1 MAKKPQKSLL
11 ERKINHRPH
20 NKRHAAAVLYCTRA
34 RFAPFSKAIFMIDY
48 LNGKLAEL
56 TPTLAVVDVN
66 GVGYAVNISLITYS
80 ELSNAT
86 ACKLYIY
93 EAIREDAHLL
103 YGFLT
108 QSERELFLQ
117 LLSVSGVGANTARM
131 IMSSL
136 SVDELQAA
144 IATENVSVLKN
155 VKGIG
160 LKTAQR
166 IVVDLHDKVG
176 KSAVAGGIPSIAG
189 SDVKAEAVAALVMLG
204 FQQSASQKAV
214 DKLVKDDPK
223 LTVEQLIKKS
233 LQLL

>member
-1 MAKKPQKSLL
+1 MS
-11 ERKINHRPH
+11 ERKINRSIH

-34 RFAPFSKAIFMIDY
+34 RLHRFQKSIFMIEY

-86 ACKLYIY
+86 VCKLYIY

-103 YGFLT
+103 YGFST

-117 LLSVSGVGANTARM
+117 LLSVSGVGASTARM

-176 KSAVAGGIPSIAG
+176 KSVVAGGIPSIAG

-214 DKLVKDDPK
+214 DKLMKDDPK

>member
-1 MAKKPQKSLL
+1 
-11 ERKINHRPH
+11 
-20 NKRHAAAVLYCTRA
+20 
-34 RFAPFSKAIFMIDY
+34 MIEY
-48 LNGKLAEL
+48 LNGTLAEL
-56 TPTLAVVDVN
+56 TPTMAVVDVN
-66 GVGYAVNISLITYS
+66 GVGYSVNITLVTYS

-86 ACKLYIY
+86 TCKLYIY

-103 YGFLT
+103 YGFST
-108 QSERELFLQ
+108 QDERRLFLQ
-117 LLSVSGVGANTARM
+117 LVSVSGVGANTARM

-136 SVDELQAA
+136 SSVELQEA

-176 KSAVAGGIPSIAG
+176 KSAVADGVQSIAG
-189 SDVKAEAVAALVMLG
+189 SDVRSEAVAALVMLG
-204 FQQSASQKAV
+204 FQQTASRKVV
-214 DKLVKDDPK
+214 DKLTQEDPK

-233 LQLL
+233 LRLL

>member
-1 MAKKPQKSLL
+1 
-11 ERKINHRPH
+11 
-20 NKRHAAAVLYCTRA
+20 
-34 RFAPFSKAIFMIDY
+34 MIEY
-48 LNGKLAEL
+48 LNGTLAEL
-56 TPTLAVVDVN
+56 TPTMAVVDVN
-66 GVGYAVNISLITYS
+66 GVGYSVNITLVTYS

-86 ACKLYIY
+86 TCKLYIY

-103 YGFLT
+103 YGFST
-108 QSERELFLQ
+108 QDERRLFLQ
-117 LLSVSGVGANTARM
+117 LVSVSGVGANTARM

-136 SVDELQAA
+136 SSVELQEA

-176 KSAVAGGIPSIAG
+176 KSAVADGVQPIAG
-189 SDVKAEAVAALVMLG
+189 SDVRSEAVAALVMLG
-204 FQQSASQKAV
+204 FQQTASRKVV
-214 DKLVKDDPK
+214 DKLTQEDPK

-233 LQLL
+233 LRLL

>member
-1 MAKKPQKSLL
+1 
-11 ERKINHRPH
+11 
-20 NKRHAAAVLYCTRA
+20 
-34 RFAPFSKAIFMIDY
+34 MIEY
-48 LNGKLAEL
+48 LNGNLAEL
-56 TPTLAVVDVN
+56 TPTTAVVDVN
-66 GVGYAVNISLITYS
+66 GVGYSVNITLVTYS

-103 YGFLT
+103 YGFST

-117 LLSVSGVGANTARM
+117 LVSVSGVGANTARM

-136 SVDELQAA
+136 SAAELQEA
-144 IATENVSVLKN
+144 IATENVAALKG

-176 KSAVAGGIPSIAG
+176 KSSVAGGVPSIAG
-189 SDVKAEAVAALVMLG
+189 SDVKSEAVAALVMLG
-204 FQQSASQKAV
+204 FQQTASQKAV
-214 DKLVKDDPK
+214 DKLAKDDPK

-233 LQLL
+233 LRLL

>member
-1 MAKKPQKSLL
+1 
-11 ERKINHRPH
+11 
-20 NKRHAAAVLYCTRA
+20 
-34 RFAPFSKAIFMIDY
+34 MIEY
-48 LNGKLAEL
+48 LNGTLAEL
-56 TPTLAVVDVN
+56 TPTMAVVDVN
-66 GVGYAVNISLITYS
+66 GVGYSVNITLVTYS

-86 ACKLYIY
+86 TCKLYIY

-103 YGFLT
+103 YGFST
-108 QSERELFLQ
+108 QDERRLFLQ
-117 LLSVSGVGANTARM
+117 LVSVSGVGANTARM

-136 SVDELQAA
+136 SSVELQEA

-176 KSAVAGGIPSIAG
+176 KSAVADGVQSIAG
-189 SDVKAEAVAALVMLG
+189 SDVRSEAVAALVMLG
-204 FQQSASQKAV
+204 FQQTASHKVV
-214 DKLVKDDPK
+214 DKLTQEDPK

-233 LQLL
+233 LRLL

>member
-1 MAKKPQKSLL
+1 
-11 ERKINHRPH
+11 
-20 NKRHAAAVLYCTRA
+20 
-34 RFAPFSKAIFMIDY
+34 MIEY
-48 LNGKLAEL
+48 LNGTLAEL
-56 TPTLAVVDVN
+56 TPTMAVVDVN
-66 GVGYAVNISLITYS
+66 GVGYSVNITLVTYS

-86 ACKLYIY
+86 TCKLYIY

-103 YGFLT
+103 YGFST
-108 QSERELFLQ
+108 QDERRLFLQ
-117 LLSVSGVGANTARM
+117 LVSVSGVGANTARM

-136 SVDELQAA
+136 SSAELQEA

-176 KSAVAGGIPSIAG
+176 KSAVADGVQPIAG
-189 SDVKAEAVAALVMLG
+189 SDVRSEAVAALVMLG
-204 FQQSASQKAV
+204 FQQTASRKVV
-214 DKLVKDDPK
+214 DKLTQEDPK

-233 LQLL
+233 LRLL

>member
-1 MAKKPQKSLL
+1 
-11 ERKINHRPH
+11 
-20 NKRHAAAVLYCTRA
+20 
-34 RFAPFSKAIFMIDY
+34 MIEY
-48 LNGKLAEL
+48 LNGTLAEL
-56 TPTLAVVDVN
+56 TPTMAVVDVN
-66 GVGYAVNISLITYS
+66 GVGYSVNITLVTYS

-86 ACKLYIY
+86 TCKLYIY

-103 YGFLT
+103 YGFST
-108 QSERELFLQ
+108 QDERRLFLQ
-117 LLSVSGVGANTARM
+117 LVSVSGVGANTARM

-136 SVDELQAA
+136 SSVELQEA

-176 KSAVAGGIPSIAG
+176 KSAVADGVQPIAG
-189 SDVKAEAVAALVMLG
+189 SDVRSEAVAALVMLG
-204 FQQSASQKAV
+204 FQQTASHKVV
-214 DKLVKDDPK
+214 DKLTQEDPK

-233 LQLL
+233 LRLL